1 MSSTNSPV
9 YSPPLTTHTHTV
21 VFLHGRGDNA
31 LDFAR
36 SLNYSRD
43 SQNRTLADAF
53 PTFRWVFPRAKLSK
67 SVALPGGAEVSQ
79 WFDICN
85 ASNFAEREELQAEGL
100 RDSVPHIREIIA
112 GEAEMLGGRYDHVIL
127 AGISQGA
134 ATSVQ
139 TLLNLKLPNG
149 QERLG
154 SFLGFSC
161 RMPFPGRSLGDTR
174 AILGLSDVPEG
185 DDVLRYTPI
194 LLEHCVDDGT
204 VPIALGREL
213 RDALRRFGSEVDWKE
228 YPDGGHWFKSPEG
241 MDDVVRFLG
250 ALGFPGSSDAQDTR
264 AGNTMDLS

>member
-9 YSPPLTTHTHTV
+9 YSPPFTTHTHTV

-43 SQNRTLADAF
+43 SHNRTIADAF

-85 ASNFAEREELQAEGL
+85 ASNFSEREELQADGL
-100 RDSVPHIREIIA
+100 RESVTNIREIIVR
-112 GEAEMLGGRYDHVIL
+112 EAEMLGGRYDHVIL

-134 ATSVQ
+134 ATSVH
-139 TLLNLKLPNG
+139 TLLNLKLPDDQKN
-149 QERLG
+149 LG
-154 SFLGFSC
+154 AFLGFSC
-161 RMPFPGRSLGDTR
+161 RMPFPGGSLGDTR

-185 DDVLRYTPI
+185 DSVLRDTPV

-213 RDALRRFGSEVDWKE
+213 RDTLRRFGSEVEWKE
-228 YPDGGHWFKSPEG
+228 YPDGGHWFNSPG
-241 MDDVVRFLG
+241 GIDDVVRFLCD
-250 ALGFPGSSDAQDTR
+250 LGFPGSSEVQDTD
-264 AGNTMDLS
+264 AGSAMDLS